1 MPRIATVLLGVA
13 AFFGLL
19 AVPASADDAPWSRL
33 VSVNANAVSAD
44 PWHSG
49 APERN
54 GLVVLP

>member
-1 MPRIATVLLGVA
+1 MRRLTVVLVGIT

-19 AVPASADDAPWSRL
+19 AGPASADDGPFSRM

>member
-1 MPRIATVLLGVA
+1 MRRSTTILLGIA

-19 AVPASADDAPWSRL
+19 TMPASADDAPWSRL